1 LNSIGILGGTFDPIH
16 LGHMRV
22 AEQVQLRLSLDEV
35 HFLPCAIPVH
45 RDIPRTSDTN
55 RIRMIELAIAS
66 NGRFRL
72 NTLELDRGGKSYT
85 IETLRAL
92 SLANQSDTLNLI
104 LGADA
109 FNQFPGWRSPEEI
122 LRLAN
127 LVVCQRPGVEL
138 GKSIYASHWVDSAQ
152 LLKDQARGC
161 ILPLEIDENH
171 CSSTLV
177 RQLLLEKNRPA
188 RCLPAAVFQYIASN
202 HLYEQIP

>member
-1 LNSIGILGGTFDPIH
+1 ML
-16 LGHMRV
+16 V

-45 RDIPRTSDTN
+45 RDIPRISDAN
-55 RIRMIELAIAS
+55 RIRMIELAIAGNS
-66 NGRFRL
+66 RFRL

-85 IETLRAL
+85 IDTLRVL
-92 SLANQSDTLNLI
+92 SLANQFDTLNLI

-109 FNQFPGWRSPEEI
+109 FNQFPGWRSPDEI
-122 LRLAN
+122 LQLAN
-127 LVVCQRPGVEL
+127 LVVCRRPGVEL
-138 GKSIYASHWVDSAQ
+138 NKSIYASHWVDSTQ

-161 ILPLEIDENH
+161 ILPLEIDESH
-171 CSSTLV
+171 YSSTLV
-177 RQLLLEKNRPA
+177 RQLLLEQNRAA

>member
-1 LNSIGILGGTFDPIH
+1 ML
-16 LGHMRV
+16 V
-22 AEQVQLRLSLDEV
+22 AEQVQLCLSLDEV

-45 RDIPRTSDTN
+45 RDIPRTSDAN
-55 RIRMIELAIAS
+55 RIRMIELAIAGNS
-66 NGRFRL
+66 RFRL

-85 IETLRAL
+85 IDTLRAL
-92 SLANQSDTLNLI
+92 SPANQSVTLNLI

-109 FNQFPGWRSPEEI
+109 FNQFPGWRSPDDI
-122 LRLAN
+122 LQLAN
-127 LVVCQRPGVEL
+127 LVVCRRPGVKL
-138 GKSIYASHWVDSAQ
+138 DKSIFASHWVDSAQ
-152 LLKDQARGC
+152 LLRDRARDC

-177 RQLLLEKNRPA
+177 RQLLLEKNRAA